1 MIKEKKV
8 AKTAKSDEEKIL
20 KPSKPSYVKI
30 QTAEGWKRAMMK
42 QKNKN
47 ARNFNL

>member
-8 AKTAKSDEEKIL
+8 IKTTKSSEEKIL
-20 KPSKPSYVKI
+20 KPAKQLHVKT

-42 QKNKN
+42 QKKQE
-47 ARNFNL
+47 RKKS

>member
-8 AKTAKSDEEKIL
+8 AKTTKSTEEKIL
-20 KPSKPSYVKI
+20 KPSKPPHVKI

-42 QKNKN
+42 QKKQE
-47 ARNFNL
+47 RKKS